1 MAILIIDSAE
11 SGKATHELAE
21 EVITIGRSP
30 ENVIRINDPSV
41 SNRHAQLQL
50 VGENYRLK
58 DLGST
63 NGTRVNGLTVT
74 EAQLRL
80 GDRLRFGKAEAR
92 LESDVTG
99 GSQPLP
105 ETKEIAAKPASSSE
119 RPADFSNAS
128 PFTKRTRKQDPM
140 GKAILAAA
148 AIAILAFLLSM
159 IGLLQM
165 QAPPIP

>member
-1 MAILIIDSAE
+1 
-11 SGKATHELAE
+11 
-21 EVITIGRSP
+21 
-30 ENVIRINDPSV
+30 
-41 SNRHAQLQL
+41 
-50 VGENYRLK
+50 
-58 DLGST
+58 
-63 NGTRVNGLTVT
+63 
-74 EAQLRL
+74 L
-80 GDRLRFGKAEAR
+80 GDRLRFGKVEAR
-92 LESDVTG
+92 LESDVAG

-128 PFTKRTRKQDPM
+128 PFTKRTRKQDTM

-159 IGLLQM
+159 IGMLQM